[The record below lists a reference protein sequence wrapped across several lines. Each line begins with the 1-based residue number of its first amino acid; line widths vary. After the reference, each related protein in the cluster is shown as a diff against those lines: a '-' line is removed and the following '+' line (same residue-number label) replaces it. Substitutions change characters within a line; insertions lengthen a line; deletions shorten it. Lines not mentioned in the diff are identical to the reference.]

1 MKYTDIQ
8 IEELRHRVE
17 ERMSKKRFLHT
28 LGVEKMAA
36 YIGQR
41 VMPESVSELRAAAL
55 LHDISKEYSEA
66 EYFELMKKHNIA
78 LTEWEINEP
87 ALWHSMTAGAV
98 IKNDFS
104 EYASENILSAAYN
117 HTVGS
122 EDMSVFDEIIL
133 LSDYIEEG
141 RQYPTC
147 VGLREEFLSDLDS
160 AENVNESV
168 LALHRAVAKSL
179 DNNIKEF
186 VSRGKPYHYRTELT
200 RDAILKKIERQ

>member
-1 MKYTDIQ
+1 MKYTDLQ
-8 IEELRHRVE
+8 IEMLRRSVE
-17 ERMSKKRFLHT
+17 DRLSEKRFVHT

-66 EYFELMKKHNIA
+66 EYLELIKRHNIA

-87 ALWHSMTAGAV
+87 ALWHSMTAGGV
-98 IKNDFS
+98 IKEEFP
-104 EYASENILSAAYN
+104 EYATADVLSAAYN

-141 RQYPTC
+141 RRYPTC
-147 VGLREEFLSDLDS
+147 VGLREKFLAELNS
-160 AENVNESV
+160 AETVSEAIF
-168 LALHRAVAKSL
+168 ALHRAVAKSL

-186 VSRGKPYHYRTELT
+186 VSRGKRYHYRTELT
-200 RDAILKKIERQ
+200 RDAILKKIGR